1 MARLTREQKQA
12 DTREKLL
19 ASARE
24 RFARDGYGGA
34 SIEAIAENAGY
45 SKGAFYPNFASKEAI
60 FLEVLKKH
68 SHDTLSDLI
77 NELDSAVSSQDA
89 IDKVALWADNRARD
103 GNWALLIL
111 EYARHA
117 KQDQGFG
124 QEQEEILR
132 SVWGQLGNRLV
143 TLLPSPSA
151 IEDPELLGA
160 LVFELAFA
168 PAMSF
173 ASRPT
178 AGALVR
184 LALGA
189 LVGTADGCPAPLDQ
203 LNGAP
208 QARGSH

>member
-1 MARLTREQKQA
+1 MNPTVKKPTRRTRAEKQA
-12 DTREKLL
+12 ETREKLL

-24 RFARDGYGGA
+24 LFARDGYGGA
-34 SIEAIAENAGY
+34 SIEAISENAGY
-45 SKGAFYPNFASKEAI
+45 SKGAFYPNFAGKEAI

-68 SHDTLSDLI
+68 SSDTLNDLI
-77 NELDSAVSSQDA
+77 HALDGTAEPQDA
-89 IDKVALWADNRARD
+89 IDKVAQWADGRARD

-117 KQDQGFG
+117 KQNQGFG

-132 SVWGQLGNRLV
+132 SVWVQLGTRLAA
-143 TLLPSPSA
+143 LLPPERA
-151 IEDPELLGA
+151 GEDPELLGA

-184 LALGA
+184 VALGA
-189 LVGTADGCPAPLDQ
+189 LMRPSDGT
-203 LNGAP
+203 
-208 QARGSH
+208 RMSR